1 MKNKKGMI
9 YAILLMTCLVIGL
22 SYGAFIF
29 STDKYRSSELL
40 ISKLNYSIDIQ
51 EDGSSKSAINGSSV
65 TVPANTKVYLNIT
78 LTSVNEIDSKYTL
91 AYKTST
97 NAKVEYSDRTPWNTQ
112 GVIKGIDSNTYSK
125 KIRVVIDN
133 TDISTPSTVNFQ
145 VYGGYSFNSYANI
158 ELTDGYVSVT
168 GPYTE
173 VATNIGNR
181 LVDIIESDTSC
192 LTSNSNTC
200 LYGGENIKNY
210 VQYPENEDKTKNLW
224 RIIGSYQIDDQTLP
238 KLISQ
243 STSST
248 STSTLTTDL
257 TSFYNTLEDKEVLVQ
272 QTNKFNCFTSTCA
285 ESTYNNIG
293 LLTDYEYNQI
303 GGVNSHL
310 ASNENYY
317 INTSSG
323 IKEVTSSGITN
334 PSNTSGLKP
343 TIYLQTGVQVTGS
356 GTASDPYIINPASDI
371 NLVAYTLNGQVTDKT
386 YAELLETHAVS
397 SVTCKNGT
405 TAEWNYDKNG
415 VLLTN
420 IHTPDYCTIDF
431 GDGYS
436 VSLTATNGTVSPS
449 NITVGYG
456 GSASFTVTPNSGYIL
471 EIDSH
476 TCGGTLSGSTYTI
489 SNITSA
495 KSCSITFKSD
505 NPFPSG
511 TLAAKIYTD
520 NPTRTTRSSFDK
532 TFTSNTTG
540 TLYTATEKNVHN
552 TTDTTVYYYA
562 GNTTNNWVKFGGF
575 YWRIIRTNADGSIRM
590 LYSGTSHDTTSG
602 YLSTGTSAFNTSYN
616 SPKYVGYMYG
626 ENDDTLVNAR
636 TNTNNSTIKNKI
648 DTWYASNMTSYT
660 KYISTTAVYC
670 NDRNLNS
677 GSSYSTATFNY
688 APYGRVWLTYVPTY
702 DCTEIT
708 DAFSGSNSS
717 AKLTYPIAL
726 MTADEIIYAGEKGGE
741 NLPSPYAWYYLNNTN
756 TSITG
761 STWWWLM
768 SPNAWTGS
776 FANVFRVLGSGNPGN
791 LGYNYT
797 SDVSAVRPVI
807 SLKSDVVWSSGN
819 GTATNPYQIVGGT
832 ASSGRDT
839 SDNN

>member
-9 YAILLMTCLVIGL
+9 YGVLLMTCLVIGL

-51 EDGSSKSAINGSSV
+51 EDGSSKSTINGSSV
-65 TVPANTKVYLNIT
+65 TVPSSTKVYLNIT

-97 NAKVEYSDRTPWNTQ
+97 NAKVQYSDRTPWNTQ
-112 GVIKGIDSNTYSK
+112 GIIKGIDSNTYSK

-158 ELTDGYVSVT
+158 ELTDGYVSVS

-210 VQYPENEDKTKNLW
+210 VQYPEDNDKTKNLW
-224 RIIGSYQIDDQTLP
+224 RIIGSYQIDNQTLP

-243 STSST
+243 STTST

-272 QTNKFNCFTSTCA
+272 ETNKFNCFTNTCV

-303 GGVNSHL
+303 GGVNSYL
-310 ASNENYY
+310 STTEKYY
-317 INTSSG
+317 INTNSG

-334 PSNTSGLKP
+334 SSTTSGLKP

-356 GTASDPYIINPASDI
+356 GTASDPYIISPASDI
-371 NLVAYTLNGQVTDKT
+371 NLVAYTLNGQATDKT
-386 YAELLETHAVS
+386 YAELLKTHAVS

-405 TAEWNYDKNG
+405 VAKWDNATSSINLSSIK
-415 VLLTN
+415 
-420 IHTPDYCTIDF
+420 TPDYCTIDF

-449 NITVGYG
+449 NITVGYNG
-456 GSASFTVTPNSGYIL
+456 TATFTVTPNSGYIAEL
-471 EIDSH
+471 ETN

-489 SNITSA
+489 SNVTSG
-495 KSCSITFKSD
+495 KSCSITFKSST
-505 NPFPSG
+505 P
-511 TLAAKIYTD
+511 TLYAKLLADKTTRPGARTSFSSVLTTD
-520 NPTRTTRSSFDK
+520 NTK
-532 TFTSNTTG
+532 
-540 TLYTATEKNVHN
+540 TLYTGTENG
-552 TTDTTVYYYA
+552 TTVYYFA
-562 GNTTNNWVKFGGF
+562 GNATDNWVKFGGF
-575 YWRIIRTNADGSIRM
+575 YWRIIRTNSDGGVRL
-590 LYSGTSHDTTSG
+590 LYHGTSTTATDAVINT
-602 YLSTGTSAFNTSYN
+602 STEFNTTYN
-616 SPKYVGYMYG
+616 NPMYVGYMYG
-626 ENDDTLVNAR
+626 TSGSLVNNR
-636 TNTNNSTIKNKI
+636 TNTNNSTIKGVI
-648 DTWYASNMTSYT
+648 DTWYASNLEAKGYT
-660 KYISTTAVYC
+660 KYLSTTAVYC
-670 NDRNLNS
+670 NDRSNPAGGYNTGNS
-677 GSSYSTATFNY
+677 TFYYGAYTRLITNK
-688 APYGRVWLTYVPTY
+688 APSY
-702 DCTEIT
+702 DCTATEDKFT
-708 DAFSGSNSS
+708 VDTSTGNG
-717 AKLTYPIAL
+717 KLKYPIAL
-726 MTADEIIYAGEKGGE
+726 MTADEISFAGGLYGT
-741 NLPSPYAWYYLNNTN
+741 NAPTWYYKNSANG
-756 TSITG
+756 SSTG
-761 STWWWLM
+761 STWWWLL
-768 SPNAWTGS
+768 SPYRWNGS
-776 FANVFRVLGSGNPGN
+776 YAYVFFVLGSSLPGRLN
-791 LGYNYT
+791 NDY
-797 SDVSAVRPVI
+797 VSNAYGVRPSV
-807 SLKSDVVWSSGN
+807 SLKSCVKTSGGDGSASTPYTIEETSSGC
-819 GTATNPYQIVGGT
+819 
-832 ASSGRDT
+832 
-839 SDNN
+839 